1 MSLLMDAL
9 KKAEAAKQQA
19 AENLASAPLDLS
31 VDGPMTP
38 PLQLE
43 RPAEPVLPDLA
54 THSAAVDADLAAESA
69 SSTPR
74 RVAPGAK
81 TARGKAHDS
90 SDRLAARNVFEAKQ
104 SPATRSRLWIFAGLA
119 GLAAL
124 SIGGYFWWQLQSV
137 NVTPM
142 RPLSP
147 AATPASRPMPTPSQT
162 AITPPSPP
170 TLPAVAAAT
179 QPETP
184 PAAQPAVPVSAGA
197 ATPVV
202 ADGQPE
208 ILFARTDKRS
218 AATAKDPAPKS
229 AARPAATAKDSGLQ
243 FSKTSGATPLERAYE
258 ALQADRLDEA
268 QTQYTRI
275 LRGDRHNVDALLG
288 LATIAV
294 RQGKID
300 EGLMWY
306 QRVLEA
312 DPGDP
317 TAQAALINL
326 KGQSDLSLAESRL
339 RTALA
344 SQPESAA
351 LHFALGNLYARQQR
365 WSEAQQAYF
374 TAFTRE
380 GNNADYIFNLAVS
393 LDHLH
398 QHKLAAQYYQMAV
411 NTAQSDRSVSFDTAR
426 ARSRAIELQP

>member
-19 AENLASAPLDLS
+19 TENLASAPLDLS
-31 VDGPMTP
+31 VDGPMAP

-43 RPAEPVLPDLA
+43 HPAEPALPDLA
-54 THSAAVDADLAAESA
+54 THSATVDADLAAESTA
-69 SSTPR
+69 PPPRRAAPSAKTPR
-74 RVAPGAK
+74 GNPND
-81 TARGKAHDS
+81 T

-104 SPATRSRLWIFAGLA
+104 PPATRAHLWIFAGLA

-137 NVTPM
+137 SVAPM
-142 RPLSP
+142 RPAP
-147 AATPASRPMPTPSQT
+147 AATPVSRPIPTPSQA
-162 AITPPSPP
+162 AITPPAPP
-170 TLPAVAAAT
+170 TIPTVAAAA
-179 QPETP
+179 PPATP
-184 PAAQPAVPVSAGA
+184 PAAQPAAPAVT
-197 ATPVV
+197 ATPIM
-202 ADGQPE
+202 ADSQPE
-208 ILFARTDKRS
+208 IAFTRTDKRS
-218 AATAKDPAPKS
+218 AAPAQDRAPKPAARPATTAKDP
-229 AARPAATAKDSGLQ
+229 GLQ

-268 QTQYTRI
+268 QAQYARA

-288 LATIAV
+288 LATVAV

-300 EGLMWY
+300 EGLTWY

-326 KGQSDLSLAESRL
+326 KGQGDLSLAESRL

-374 TAFTRE
+374 TAFSRE

-411 NTAQSDRSVSFDTAR
+411 NAAQTDRSVSFDTAR
-426 ARSRAIELQP
+426 ARNRALELQP